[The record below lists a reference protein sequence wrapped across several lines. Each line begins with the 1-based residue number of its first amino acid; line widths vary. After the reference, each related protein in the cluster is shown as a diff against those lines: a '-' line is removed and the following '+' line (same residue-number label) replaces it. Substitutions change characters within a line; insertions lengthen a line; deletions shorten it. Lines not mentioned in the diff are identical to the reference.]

1 MPTQKDIAA
10 HLDLSQPM
18 VSELMGE
25 LGIEWKKST
34 LDEIRIAYIRKLRG
48 VAAGHQSREG
58 DDLIRERV
66 LNERADRELKQLVL
80 AEKRGQLVNVAQLEH
95 ELVQMVVAFRTDVLA
110 LPDRLKDDIDAL
122 YGIDVDL
129 QLLTDPVY
137 DVLEQLARYDPEQ
150 PRTRATA
157 GRASSAARP
166 HDDDGV
172 GSHVSPPVA
181 QGDGQAGSVQPR
193 PDAMGRGDAPG
204 AGRSSG
210 LEGGVPQVG
219 TGRVD

>member
-1 MPTQKDIAA
+1 MPTQKEIAA

-25 LGIEWKKST
+25 LGIDWKT
-34 LDEIRIAYIRKLRG
+34 AELDEIRIAYIRKLRG

-66 LNERADRELKQLVL
+66 LNERADRELKELSL
-80 AEKRGQLVNVAQLEH
+80 AEKRGQLVNVGKLEP

-157 GRASSAARP
+157 GRASVAARP
-166 HDDDGV
+166 HDDDGM
-172 GSHVSPPVA
+172 GSHVSPP
-181 QGDGQAGSVQPR
+181 QPEGHGQAGPVQPGSN
-193 PDAMGRGDAPG
+193 ALGGGHAPG
-204 AGRSSG
+204 AGRSSSVESG
-210 LEGGVPQVG
+210 LPQVS